1 MDAVTISPT
10 IQAVT
15 KFTAAGDRKIAY
27 RTIGAGDALIWC
39 NRFRGTMD
47 DWDPAFID
55 RLAKKYMVVIFDYTG
70 VGLSTGE
77 LPLDIPAVAE
87 DVRELAVALQ
97 LERFII
103 GGWSYGGFVA
113 QTFSVLYP
121 AMITHTV
128 LIGTKPAGITNF
140 PSEQIFFDVA
150 LKLNN
155 DLHDEEILFFE
166 PVSKKSRKAA
176 AASHERIA
184 RRTTDKDIPVPEAVW
199 NRYITGGKG
208 FEADTMNVRQQ
219 LAKLKTPV
227 LVISG
232 DHEIVFP
239 VANWYALTGQMP
251 NLYLFVLPRAGH
263 GPQHQYPKLCA
274 KYISHFI
281 EHYHH

>member
-1 MDAVTISPT
+1 MDTAAVSAT

-15 KFTAAGDRKIAY
+15 KFTEAGERKIAY
-27 RTIGAGDALIWC
+27 RTIGEGEPIIWC

-55 RLAKKYMVVIFDYTG
+55 RLAKKYLVVIFDYTG
-70 VGLSTGE
+70 VGLSSGE
-77 LPLDIPAVAE
+77 LPLDIPTVAE
-87 DVRELAVALQ
+87 DVKVLAAALQ
-97 LERFII
+97 LDKFVI

-128 LIGTKPAGITNF
+128 LIGTKPAGVTDY
-140 PSEQIFFDVA
+140 PSEQIFFEVA
-150 LKLNN
+150 LKVHN
-155 DLHDEEILFFE
+155 DLQDEEILFFE
-166 PVSKKSRKAA
+166 PAAKKSRKAA

-184 RRTTDKDIPVPEAVW
+184 LRTTDKDIPVPEAVW

-208 FEADTMNVRQQ
+208 FEADVNNVRQQ

-239 VANWYALTGQMP
+239 VVNWYTLTGNMP
-251 NLYLFVLPRAGH
+251 NLYLFVLPQAGH

-274 KYISHFI
+274 KYISNFI